1 MSPCARCDWRPDVEG
16 GRPDVEQ
23 LAEHAAEA
31 GHWLCPVCSNS
42 LTESDPVH
50 GCEKCLTRSRED
62 LAAILV
68 LYTELPT
75 LLGHVKSPRYDQGR
89 GGSDGVSLP
98 GGNALVLLGPG
109 SVGNRSRLGD
119 DYEPDPATHPERW
132 WLLGRVGPLT
142 RLDWLEAERARYGK
156 EHTADN
162 SENDAT
168 SVAWRLMTWE
178 EDFRY
183 TRGDLYEH
191 KPRSI
196 HAVVEDAAAYLQV
209 HARWAAT
216 SHDAFPDFAA
226 DISALL
232 ASVRSILQLTDRRE
246 VAEAECFDCGG
257 DLLRTV
263 GTRRDDSERDDMRG
277 FEDEGYSDDWTCEKC
292 GERYDA
298 ARYML
303 ALRARLEAIPRSGWV
318 LPEQAAKDLKL
329 NPKTIRTWARR
340 GIVAAACAALPGIR
354 DPRLRVLPADV
365 QTASEERQ
373 AS

>member
-1 MSPCARCDWRPDVEG
+1 MNPCARCDWQPTDTRPDL
-16 GRPDVEQ
+16 EQ
-23 LAEHAAEA
+23 LAEHAATA

-42 LTESDPVH
+42 LTESDPIN

-68 LYTELPT
+68 LYAELPT

-89 GGSDGVSLP
+89 SGSDGASLP
-98 GGNALVLLGPG
+98 GGDALVLLGPG

-119 DYEPDPATHPERW
+119 DYEPDPAINPERW
-132 WLLGRVGPLT
+132 WVLGRVGPLT
-142 RLDWLEAERARYGK
+142 RFEWLEAERVRFGK

-162 SENDAT
+162 SEDDAT

-183 TRGDLYEH
+183 TRGDPYEH
-191 KPRSI
+191 KPRSTR
-196 HAVVEDAAAYLQV
+196 AVVEDAAAYLQV

-226 DISALL
+226 DIRALL
-232 ASVRSILQLTDRRE
+232 GSVRSALQLTDRRV

-257 DLLRTV
+257 DLIRTV
-263 GTRRDDSERDDMRG
+263 GGRRDDEERKDMRG
-277 FEDEGYSDDWTCEKC
+277 FDDEGYSDDWTCDKC

-298 ARYML
+298 ARYLL
-303 ALRARLEAIPRSGWV
+303 ALRAKLEAIPRSGWV
-318 LPEQAAKDLKL
+318 LPAQAAADLKL
-329 NPKTIRTWARR
+329 NPKTVRSWADRR
-340 GIVAAACAALPGIR
+340 LIASVCAVLPGIK
-354 DPRLRVLPADV
+354 DPRVRVLPEEVKAK
-365 QTASEERQ
+365 AEERQ